1 MGENHP
7 LNNGVGLMRAWRAW
21 LCSINGLKLA
31 FTHESAFRQELLL
44 FLLFLPLAL
53 WLGQSTLH
61 TLFLISLMTLVLIV
75 ELLNS
80 AIEATIDRI
89 GTEHHELSGRAKD
102 TASAA
107 VLLCLVITAL
117 VFIVAI
123 YEKFCTTI

>member
-1 MGENHP
+1 MGKNHP
-7 LNNGVGLMRAWRAW
+7 LNNGIGLMRAWRAS

-53 WLGQSTLH
+53 WLGQSALH
-61 TLFLISLMTLVLIV
+61 TLFLISLMTLVLIA

-80 AIEATIDRI
+80 AIEATVDRI

-107 VLLCLVITAL
+107 IFLCLLLTAL
-117 VFIVAI
+117 AFFVAL
-123 YEKFCTTI
+123 YEKFS